1 MFVLPSYRTSSAFK
15 CMTLSVL
22 VYTHTH
28 IHTPSHTHSH
38 TPFLVPPP
46 PRSTPSL
53 MGADAGPNE
62 AGPLTSRDLY
72 ELWTDPSGLS
82 CTDLRRGNE
91 NNEQRGG
98 LAPVQPGPI
107 APWDTG
113 QPGHKGPSLPGCSP
127 YRERWSPKWRGRTE
141 GRDRVDR

>member
-82 CTDLRRGNE
+82 CTDLRRSNE
-91 NNEQRGG
+91 NNEQRGSG
-98 LAPVQPGPI
+98 SCPTGPHCTMGHRTARAQGALI
-107 APWDTG
+107 TSLLTLQG
-113 QPGHKGPSLPGCSP
+113 EMEHKG
-127 YRERWSPKWRGRTE
+127 RGRTE
-141 GRDRVDR
+141 GRGKVER